1 MVGGLVAIA
10 LGCDESH
17 KRSEGDNDRRRY
29 TNVGTGVGAREES
42 IVICCVGV
50 GSKIVSVWL
59 GYDRIPPVEGRSKRV
74 RDGKT
79 SSDAAR
85 SVH

>member
-1 MVGGLVAIA
+1 MVRGLVAIV
-10 LGCDESH
+10 LGRDESH
-17 KRSEGDNDRRRY
+17 KRSKGDIDRRY
-29 TNVGTGVGAREES
+29 TNVETGVGAREES

-59 GYDRIPPVEGRSKRV
+59 GDDRIPPVEGRSKRV
-74 RDGKT
+74 RDGKIP
-79 SSDAAR
+79 SDAAR